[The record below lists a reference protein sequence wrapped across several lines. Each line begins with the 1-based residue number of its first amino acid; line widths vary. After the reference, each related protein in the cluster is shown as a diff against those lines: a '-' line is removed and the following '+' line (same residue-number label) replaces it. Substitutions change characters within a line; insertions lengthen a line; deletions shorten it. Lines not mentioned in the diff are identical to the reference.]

1 MRFNKRKRKNT
12 PVMNMTPMIDIVFLL
27 IIFFITVSQVSEARN
42 EKLDLP
48 AELAAEEQSPVKVV
62 VNITRDGRI
71 VIDGSDVSLPQMDQ
85 YVAGKIAAAGGAGS
99 EQLVKVLIR
108 ADENGVSATVNDV
121 LTHLSELN
129 VRQVKVA
136 VREQR

>member
-1 MRFNKRKRKNT
+1 MRFNKQKRKNT
-12 PVMNMTPMIDIVFLL
+12 PSMNMTPMIDIVFLL

-48 AELAAEEQSPVKVV
+48 AELAAEKQEPVQVV
-62 VNITRDGRI
+62 VNITRDGR
-71 VIDGSDVSLPQMDQ
+71 VVLDGADVTLPQLDQ
-85 YVAGKIAAAGGAGS
+85 YVASRIAAAGGAGS
-99 EQLVKVLIR
+99 EHLVKVLIR
-108 ADENGVSATVNDV
+108 ADENGASAGVNDV
-121 LTHLSELN
+121 LTHLNELN